1 MDPKLTV
8 TEFKQMFLEVGLD
21 DSAMAKWHA
30 LFEQRHPQS
39 HQSFLE
45 WLGLP
50 PAQIEKVRAHSR
62 S

>member
-30 LFEQRHPQS
+30 LFEKRHPQS

-50 PAQIEKVRAHSR
+50 PAQIEKVRANSR